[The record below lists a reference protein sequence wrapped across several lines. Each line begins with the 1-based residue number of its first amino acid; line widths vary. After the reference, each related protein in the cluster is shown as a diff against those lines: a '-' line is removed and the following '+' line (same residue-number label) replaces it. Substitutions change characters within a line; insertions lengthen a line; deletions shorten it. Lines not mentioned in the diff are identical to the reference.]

1 MAKNKD
7 IEVTINEKQVQTA
20 GETHIH
26 HELMI
31 GKKVIGTIE
40 EQGNQRFVAVIN
52 DQESFPVKS
61 FDEGYEVVIRHW
73 NLFQ

>member
-7 IEVTINEKQVQTA
+7 IEVTINEKQVQTV

-31 GKKVIGTIE
+31 GKK
-40 EQGNQRFVAVIN
+40 
-52 DQESFPVKS
+52 
-61 FDEGYEVVIRHW
+61 
-73 NLFQ
+73 

>member
-1 MAKNKD
+1 M
-7 IEVTINEKQVQTA
+7 
-20 GETHIH
+20 
-26 HELMI
+26 
-31 GKKVIGTIE
+31 IGTIE
-40 EQGNQRFVAVIN
+40 EQGNQKFVAVIN